1 MRVVYIGDRAVGK
14 THLALELANPQGHYV
29 RVSLVNQ
36 NYQSLQANLLNL
48 DGTTKP
54 TQTIERRSLNVE
66 VSLPIGI
73 SKIPVDWIDSPGEL
87 FRRSWQSGNINEWED
102 FKEIV
107 SKSEG
112 IFLILPPYREILQP
126 HIDLENYITQQQW
139 CNRFN
144 RWANFFIYDCPQARQ
159 IVICLNK
166 ADLVDCE
173 IEQEISKLNY
183 LPHGS
188 SLNWLQRHNYVI
200 NSYFQPVKSELEQI
214 NKSRYGLSVR
224 CFITSIYHR
233 SLLELPW
240 IYLANYLV

>member
-126 HIDLENYITQQQW
+126 HIDLENYITQQQ
-139 CNRFN
+139 
-144 RWANFFIYDCPQARQ
+144 
-159 IVICLNK
+159 L
-166 ADLVDCE
+166 
-173 IEQEISKLNY
+173 
-183 LPHGS
+183 
-188 SLNWLQRHNYVI
+188 SLIHI
-200 NSYFQPVKSELEQI
+200 
-214 NKSRYGLSVR
+214 
-224 CFITSIYHR
+224 
-233 SLLELPW
+233 
-240 IYLANYLV
+240 